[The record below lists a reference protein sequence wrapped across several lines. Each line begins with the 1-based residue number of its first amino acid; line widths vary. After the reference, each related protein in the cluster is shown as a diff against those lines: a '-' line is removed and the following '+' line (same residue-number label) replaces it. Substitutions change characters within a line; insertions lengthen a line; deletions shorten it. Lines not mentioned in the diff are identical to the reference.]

1 MSFWLRGGVLKP
13 RPVSH
18 HPTLSLLCILVFFF
32 FFGFQYFCY
41 NVRKIRGWQ
50 RTSIRFSRGQES
62 NWRRSTA
69 TRSWFSS
76 TWTRPTLPN
85 SIGSTRT
92 ISPLSIR
99 LLFDL
104 PLTTSSLS
112 LSIGNKREAKNFKL
126 RATRGLQATWHS
138 PLGRER
144 ETYIPWLL
152 IGDITTFRLITVRP
166 SWSLPLLCQ
175 QKKKCVFFSSLYYIA
190 LQRVYIYIYIP
201 TVRNHDVRSCQV
213 VMLYVIIYSILL
225 LVELLLWLF
234 FPPHFWYW
242 LVYFSNLYL
251 PSKSGL
257 LHAYRFSDFINCY
270 ATIGWDKC
278 TTTLFFIIL
287 SFLFHSI

>member
-1 MSFWLRGGVLKP
+1 MTANWGYYHLPFNYRSSFLESSSI
-13 RPVSH
+13 VSAKKKM
-18 HPTLSLLCILVFFF
+18 CFFF
-32 FFGFQYFCY
+32 PPF
-41 NVRKIRGWQ
+41 I
-50 RTSIRFSRGQES
+50 
-62 NWRRSTA
+62 
-69 TRSWFSS
+69 
-76 TWTRPTLPN
+76 TLP
-85 SIGSTRT
+85 
-92 ISPLSIR
+92 
-99 LLFDL
+99 
-104 PLTTSSLS
+104 
-112 LSIGNKREAKNFKL
+112 FKE
-126 RATRGLQATWHS
+126 S
-138 PLGRER
+138 
-144 ETYIPWLL
+144 
-152 IGDITTFRLITVRP
+152 
-166 SWSLPLLCQ
+166 
-175 QKKKCVFFSSLYYIA
+175 
-190 LQRVYIYIYIP
+190 IYIYIP

>member
-1 MSFWLRGGVLKP
+1 MAENFDPIFTRARVELTPLDRNALM
-13 RPVSH
+13 
-18 HPTLSLLCILVFFF
+18 IL
-32 FFGFQYFCY
+32 QHM
-41 NVRKIRGWQ
+41 N
-50 RTSIRFSRGQES
+50 
-62 NWRRSTA
+62 TA
-69 TRSWFSS
+69 DFAEFDWVNPDYQPIVDPPLI
-76 TWTRPTLPN
+76 W
-85 SIGSTRT
+85 
-92 ISPLSIR
+92 SPFNNQL
-99 LLFDL
+99 
-104 PLTTSSLS
+104 SLS
-112 LSIGNKREAKNFKL
+112 LSIGNKRQAKNFKL

-175 QKKKCVFFSSLYYIA
+175 QKKNVFFFPPFITLPFKES
-190 LQRVYIYIYIP
+190 IYIYIP

-225 LVELLLWLF
+225 LVELLLLLF

-278 TTTLFFIIL
+278 TTTTLFFLSYYRFYFIL
-287 SFLFHSI
+287 SSVASMR